1 MTFSLRFKTNFKE
14 FEDVLDELL
23 YLINTDKQKFKK
35 DFPNIDVKYWD
46 KILDLCENGETR
58 KRNSSDF
65 TRLITKCKT
74 ISNEYHGDYSTL

>member
-14 FEDVLDELL
+14 FEGILDNLL
-23 YLINTDKQKFKK
+23 DLINSDKQQFKK
-35 DFPNIDVKYWD
+35 DFPHINVKYWD

-58 KRNSSDF
+58 KRNSVDF

-74 ISNEYHGDYSTL
+74 ISNEYHDDYNF